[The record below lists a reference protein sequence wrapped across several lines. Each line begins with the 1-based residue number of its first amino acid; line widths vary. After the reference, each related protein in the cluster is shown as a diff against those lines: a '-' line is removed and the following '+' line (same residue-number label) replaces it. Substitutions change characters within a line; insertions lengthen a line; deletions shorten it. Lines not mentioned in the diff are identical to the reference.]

1 MGKSSPTKMQL
12 KHIPDLVVLQ
22 TVFGLQSLWKAGR
35 HYDMFEKD
43 NAMYYSQQWKLTFYP
58 SRTASLDEIHDRF
71 KVIPKKLLW
80 RKLQQLEDR
89 RLLESYGPSSTHYR
103 TDPNSWPEA

>member
-22 TVFGLQSLWKAGR
+22 TVFAIQNLWRASR
-35 HYDMFEKD
+35 HYNTVERDG
-43 NAMYYSQQWKLTFYP
+43 NLYYTHEWKLSFIP
-58 SRTASLDEIHDRF
+58 NRTAHLDEIHEQF

-89 RLLESYGPSSTHYR
+89 RLLIGHGPSGLHYH
-103 TDPNSWPEA
+103 TNPNDWPEA